1 MIFLYLEKVKIK
13 LKEFCLCASEEDFHS
28 IKALH
33 QPIAFLITLLAALV
47 GRHFQATNLSP
58 VETQFAKIVRLVV
71 AAVVHSIAFAWIT
84 VQPRNSEYLPLL
96 RLASLGSGVLTCGL
110 LFGLL
115 ISNLWRC
122 IVNSC
127 IILVLIVEILR
138 RWRQPIYECLYHG
151 TNLVLASIAE
161 LFLHIYQSV
170 CQLCIWIQQK
180 FQSVCFEAS
189 QAYCL
194 TYDAVEQEKGCTRV
208 AIV

>member
-1 MIFLYLEKVKIK
+1 MEKVKIK

-33 QPIAFLITLLAALV
+33 QSFAFLITLLAALV
-47 GRHFQATNLSP
+47 GLHFQTMKLSP
-58 VETQFAKIVRLVV
+58 VETHFAKIVLLVM

-115 ISNLWRC
+115 ISNLWWC

-138 RWRQPIYECLYHG
+138 RWRQPIYKYLCHA
-151 TNLVLASIAE
+151 TNLVLASVKALTQAE
-161 LFLHIYQSV
+161 AKVQAQDS
-170 CQLCIWIQQK
+170 K
-180 FQSVCFEAS
+180 ADDRATEAGDK
-189 QAYCL
+189 A
-194 TYDAVEQEKGCTRV
+194 AGKRPVV
-208 AIV
+208 

>member
-33 QPIAFLITLLAALV
+33 QPFAFLITLLAALA
-47 GRHFQATNLSP
+47 GLHFQTTNLSP
-58 VETQFAKIVRLVV
+58 VETQFAKIVLLVM

-84 VQPRNSEYLPLL
+84 VKPRNSEYLPLL
-96 RLASLGSGVLTCGL
+96 RLASPGSGVLTCGL

-115 ISNLWRC
+115 ISNLWWC
-122 IVNSC
+122 ILNSC

-138 RWRQPIYECLYHG
+138 RWRQPIYNG
-151 TNLVLASIAE
+151 TKLVLASVAE
-161 LFLHIYQSV
+161 LFQHIYQSV